1 MGKIEHFR
9 TDGRSPRIPA
19 AEAALVSATLGL
31 AATDAGAQRR
41 LALVVKDSAFENPSD
56 SDFAGYGDAWFR

>member
-9 TDGRSPRIPA
+9 IDGRSPRIPA
-19 AEAALVSATLGL
+19 TEAALVSATLGL

-41 LALVVKDSAFENPSD
+41 LALVVKEAAFENPSD
-56 SDFAGYGDAWFR
+56 ADLAGYGNAWFR